1 MLKRIKKIFGF
12 YKIDAIQIVPYCS
25 YGTPHRLYVKGRV
38 LDNVPL
44 DYEENPSFVAT
55 IKNAIRQFDTYEIP
69 GITVQLKVHN
79 FTYTTRTD
87 AHGYFLFDVTTDTDL
102 RELSD
107 AEGWLF
113 YDLSIPTN
121 DATKVTEVFQGELLI
136 PEADADFGVITDIDD
151 TILYTGVTSFLKWK
165 VLLNSLFVNSYK
177 RMPLQDAPSLYQK
190 LHKGIE
196 GKEKNPIFYLSN
208 SPWNMYQYL
217 KLFLDH
223 NRFPKGAVL
232 LRSFNSIF
240 QKVTGSEKPHKQ
252 KEILN
257 ILEAF
262 PNLNFIL
269 IGDSGEHDATIYTD
283 IAAQFPNRV
292 LCIYLRSVKHRRR
305 MQAVKSIVDNFRVTP
320 VLLVETS
327 ADAEAHAHTQGFI

>member
-12 YKIDAIQIVPYCS
+12 YKIDTIHIVPYRS

-44 DYEENPSFVAT
+44 DYEENPSFIAT
-55 IKNAIRQFDTYEIP
+55 IKNAIRQFNTYEIP
-69 GITVQLKVHN
+69 GITVQLKVYDY
-79 FTYTTRTD
+79 TYTTRTD
-87 AHGYFLFDVTTDTDL
+87 AQGYFLFDVATDTDL
-102 RELSD
+102 RKLSD
-107 AEGWLF
+107 AKGWLF
-113 YDLSIPTN
+113 YDLSISTN
-121 DATKVTEVFQGELLI
+121 DANVVTEVFQGELLI
-136 PEADADFGVITDIDD
+136 PEAEADFGVITDIDD

-165 VLLNSLFVNSYK
+165 VLLNSLFVNSYN

-283 IAAQFPNRV
+283 IAAQFTNRV

-327 ADAEAHAHTQGFI
+327 ADAEAHARTQGFI